1 MLYPSF
7 DVSPIAVWDFVVTTL
22 APSPS
27 TNPVIVPGAVN
38 GCPLYAL
45 VADSVV
51 KVTLLGVIVNV
62 ASAANSTPLTVAFA
76 STVYTPASLKLGI
89 APHSFTSLP
98 SCFKRYW
105 IFDAWTN
112 ELALSVQPCKF
123 SFANLTVNSSNKCSF
138 PS

>member
-1 MLYPSF
+1 MFLDDPTSVCF
-7 DVSPIAVWDFVVTTL
+7 PVTCSS
-22 APSPS
+22 AFSPS
-27 TNPVIVPGAVN
+27 TNPVTVPGAVN

-51 KVTLLGVIVNV
+51 KVTLLGVILNT
-62 ASAANSTPLTVAFA
+62 ASAVNSTPLTVAFA
-76 STVYTPASLKLGI
+76 SIVYTPASLNFGI

-105 IFDAWTN
+105 IFDACTN
-112 ELALSVQPCKF
+112 ELALSVQLCKL
-123 SFANLTVNSSNKCSF
+123 SFANLTVNSSNECSF